1 MFIVND
7 VVIDIGVNDS
17 LETALQQPFHS
28 YATDLHVHRIGIQ
41 LWECWA
47 IGDVS
52 LSTIKSY

>member
-41 LWECWA
+41 LWGPLGHWRC
-47 IGDVS
+47 
-52 LSTIKSY
+52 